1 MTLAASGTLSIGG
14 TTANRSINLE
24 LGRSATAT
32 SSLGEASL
40 RTLAGVSGNSTISI
54 SNFYGKS
61 NFDWSPSITVGTT
74 TFSGQ
79 NFRGYSAT
87 INGGFGS
94 TTDSSCDLYS
104 TNPTWG
110 FYDTDEG
117 NTFFYVYD
125 TSGTPTGNAGW
136 TSITT
141 VGTTLAGSNASAVTT
156 NRTSCSYFSPAPNI
170 RFWDL
175 GYTATTP
182 ASGSQFQSVLL
193 GFVA

>member
-54 SNFYGKS
+54 SDFYGKS

-74 TFSGQ
+74 TFYGQ

-94 TTDSSCDLYS
+94 TGS
-104 TNPTWG
+104 W
-110 FYDTDEG
+110 EG
-117 NTFFYVYD
+117 
-125 TSGTPTGNAGW
+125 
-136 TSITT
+136 
-141 VGTTLAGSNASAVTT
+141 
-156 NRTSCSYFSPAPNI
+156 R
-170 RFWDL
+170 
-175 GYTATTP
+175 
-182 ASGSQFQSVLL
+182 
-193 GFVA
+193 

>member
-14 TTANRSINLE
+14 TTTNRSINLE

-54 SNFYGKS
+54 SDFYGKS

-74 TFSGQ
+74 TFYGQ

-110 FYDTDEG
+110 FYAYLL
-117 NTFFYVYD
+117 FIIF
-125 TSGTPTGNAGW
+125 
-136 TSITT
+136 IT
-141 VGTTLAGSNASAVTT
+141 
-156 NRTSCSYFSPAPNI
+156 
-170 RFWDL
+170 
-175 GYTATTP
+175 
-182 ASGSQFQSVLL
+182 
-193 GFVA
+193 